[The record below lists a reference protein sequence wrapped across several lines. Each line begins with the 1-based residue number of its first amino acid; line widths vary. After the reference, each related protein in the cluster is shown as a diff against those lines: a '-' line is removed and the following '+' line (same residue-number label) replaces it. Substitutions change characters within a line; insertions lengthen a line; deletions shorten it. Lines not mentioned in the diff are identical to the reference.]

1 MLSCN
6 TTMTVQK
13 KIKGNPEYVVLS
25 MAGTVFDTPT
35 VVGLPSPEEKS
46 FSTLTTEF
54 NVVETGN
61 GDVTVEPDNTVEPG
75 NTVEVVEEVTQQNP
89 TKPTN
94 S

>member
-1 MLSCN
+1 MWCSPWQALSL
-6 TTMTVQK
+6 TLQRWWLV
-13 KIKGNPEYVVLS
+13 
-25 MAGTVFDTPT
+25 
-35 VVGLPSPEEKS
+35 LPSPEEES

-61 GDVTVEPDNTVEPG
+61 GDVTVEPGNTVEPG
-75 NTVEVVEEVTQQNP
+75 YTVEPDNTVEVVEEVTQQNP